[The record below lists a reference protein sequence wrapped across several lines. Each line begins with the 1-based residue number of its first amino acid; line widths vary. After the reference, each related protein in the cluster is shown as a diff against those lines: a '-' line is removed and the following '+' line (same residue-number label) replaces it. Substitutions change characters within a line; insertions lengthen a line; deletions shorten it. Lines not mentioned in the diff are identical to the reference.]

1 MEAPDI
7 RQMDSAQIE
16 QIETAIKQVDS
27 ELAVLRAAIARLQDE
42 RKKLVNM
49 LPSQSS
55 TSSNTSPTSITASGP
70 WLQTK
75 GNSCHGGHRVGR
87 GRCWTSHAVRF
98 ADNTILSY
106 LINVVPSIQCC
117 VSVISSGLRSAVR
130 RRLTSGR
137 TVVSVVRINSDI
149 IGELTRHHC
158 VHFYGSYAFRTSYR

>member
-1 MEAPDI
+1 MYFSPSI
-7 RQMDSAQIE
+7 LGCTTQRLPRHLQIGGPVNYSHWGL
-16 QIETAIKQVDS
+16 ETHKQKHTDP
-27 ELAVLRAAIARLQDE
+27 RD
-42 RKKLVNM
+42 
-49 LPSQSS
+49 P
-55 TSSNTSPTSITASGP
+55 G
-70 WLQTK
+70 

-117 VSVISSGLRSAVR
+117 VPVFSSGLRSAVR

-149 IGELTRHHC
+149 IGELTRQHC
-158 VHFYGSYAFRTSYR
+158 VHLYGSYAFRTSYR

>member
-1 MEAPDI
+1 VPWSFIYGFEAYRP
-7 RQMDSAQIE
+7 
-16 QIETAIKQVDS
+16 TLQVHGRPG
-27 ELAVLRAAIARLQDE
+27 AVFSLYTSTPTPPPPPPPPPPPARL
-42 RKKLVNM
+42 L
-49 LPSQSS
+49 
-55 TSSNTSPTSITASGP
+55 
-70 WLQTK
+70 K
-75 GNSCHGGHRVGR
+75 GENSCHGGHRVGR

-117 VSVISSGLRSAVR
+117 VPVFSSGLRSAVR

-149 IGELTRHHC
+149 IGELTRQHC

>member
-1 MEAPDI
+1 MGVSLQKKRI
-7 RQMDSAQIE
+7 RLSEPKDAKRF
-16 QIETAIKQVDS
+16 TAHQASLIVIFFCS
-27 ELAVLRAAIARLQDE
+27 LPPNSLRYEHRD
-42 RKKLVNM
+42 RGVM
-49 LPSQSS
+49 CC
-55 TSSNTSPTSITASGP
+55 GP
-70 WLQTK
+70 WLVR
-75 GNSCHGGHRVGR
+75 GSLEMEGGRRRVGQ

-117 VSVISSGLRSAVR
+117 VPAFSSGLRSAVR

-149 IGELTRHHC
+149 IGELTRQHC

>member
-1 MEAPDI
+1 M
-7 RQMDSAQIE
+7 
-16 QIETAIKQVDS
+16 
-27 ELAVLRAAIARLQDE
+27 LAGVLKILCVSCMWAYAEGMAEGCVFNFILCIHP
-42 RKKLVNM
+42 KL
-49 LPSQSS
+49 P
-55 TSSNTSPTSITASGP
+55 GP
-70 WLQTK
+70 WW
-75 GNSCHGGHRVGR
+75 NSCHGGHRVGR

-149 IGELTRHHC
+149 IGELTRQHC
-158 VHFYGSYAFRTSYR
+158 VHLYGSYAFRTSYR